1 MAMPDEKAVDFMQAT
16 VIRVLTDIDAL
27 DLVRSDKAKMAECIA
42 QALIRHNI
50 KAVFNASDE
59 LLDTLDDEIDEFL
72 DALVKKVRRFTR

>member
-1 MAMPDEKAVDFMQAT
+1 MAMSDEKAVDFIQAT

-42 QALIRHNI
+42 QALILHNI

-59 LLDTLDDEIDEFL
+59 LLDTLDDEMDEFL
-72 DALVKKVRRFTR
+72 NALVKKVRGFTR